1 MLKAEVNGTHVT
13 VEMHGSGLTP
23 YADVMR
29 LLLSVY
35 DGLEKTMVGAGD
47 ALLAYISDSM
57 TNGEFLK
64 CAREGTEKT

>member
-13 VEMHGSGLTP
+13 VDMHGSGLTP

-35 DGLEKTMVGAGD
+35 DALEKTRIGAGD
-47 ALLAYISDSM
+47 ALMAYICESM
-57 TNGEFLK
+57 ENGEFLR
-64 CAREGTEKT
+64 CVREGDEPI

>member
-35 DGLEKTMVGAGD
+35 DGLENTMNWCRRCAAG
-47 ALLAYISDSM
+47 LYFGLH
-57 TNGEFLK
+57 GK
-64 CAREGTEKT
+64 R

>member
-1 MLKAEVNGTHVT
+1 MLKAEVSGTHVT

-35 DGLEKTMVGAGD
+35 DGLENTTIGAGD
-47 ALLAYISDSM
+47 ALLACISDSM
-57 TNGEFLK
+57 ANGEFLK
-64 CAREGTEKT
+64 CAREGDEKT

>member
-35 DGLEKTMVGAGD
+35 DGLEKTMIGAGD
-47 ALLAYISDSM
+47 ALLA
-57 TNGEFLK
+57 K
-64 CAREGTEKT
+64 A

>member
-35 DGLEKTMVGAGD
+35 DALEKTRIGAGD
-47 ALLAYISDSM
+47 ALMAYICESM
-57 TNGEFLK
+57 GNGEFLR
-64 CAREGTEKT
+64 CVREGDEPI

>member
-1 MLKAEVNGTHVT
+1 MLKAEVTRTHVT
-13 VEMHGSGLTP
+13 VELHGTGLTP

-35 DGLEKTMVGAGD
+35 DGLENTMIGAGD
-47 ALLAYISDSM
+47 ALLAYISDSIA
-57 TNGEFLK
+57 NGEFLK